1 VLIVAALWV
10 GAAAGVSAAG
20 SPEGP
25 AEALL
30 MDFAVERPG
39 ASTGTVVEVTDEHA
53 TAGKAVKVTF
63 PADAFGWIDCWTPKL
78 RDWSGCEFLAVDV
91 FNPTQD
97 AVSLGVVI
105 RDAAGTGAYDDRFNG
120 TVQLGPGA
128 NAVSIPLATMASP
141 GGRRRL
147 ELSAVKSWG
156 FSAEKKTVLYFSH
169 LRLEGRKITGLE
181 VLPLVDCDGGQTPND
196 ASIKV
201 FLTDEHVHPGV
212 ALGLKCVIAGGPPG
226 SRPGQAL
233 WVGGFGTEGVA
244 TKSWQSYEYLRFRA
258 YQEGPDPM
266 ALALRLRDGE
276 GKVAE
281 VPLTIAAGNDVDCE
295 VDLHSVTGLNLA
307 DVSQW
312 GLAFPQSYPKPLYL
326 SYLRLVKGDE
336 SRKEYAPKP
345 KRAEEQALTDLRKEA
360 EGARDKLVAL
370 IGQARSTGID
380 TAYCEIQPV
389 VAEVALDYRWFLP
402 ACAPERGG
410 YARFVAERCRRAAGE
425 LEEALAGSRQPLSV
439 PPPPEVSRLKAVGR
453 HFQDGERPR
462 LIVSAQDG
470 VPGGNALFTGPKFF
484 VGSAAGSGGSRWDV
498 RSAPIWQLYQRFPE
512 THRVGWT
519 GWCGHYISDASS
531 GGGQGETVV
540 ICIES
545 PLTRQAISA
554 YIREKVAPV
563 LAAQRD
569 IPIHAINWE
578 AAYVCYCER
587 TRDMFRQFLSERY
600 SDVGAL
606 NRVWGTNYSS
616 FQEVEL
622 PRHETMAGQR
632 AAWFDFADFN
642 CTRFAGHYA
651 WVKGEI
657 EATDSRKDRL
667 LIGGGPGYA
676 FYGSIGL
683 CGVDLE
689 MLHGKLDKGAILNES
704 GGRFYVTDLLRSIAG
719 PEEMVAD
726 VEFHGSRPP
735 LVLGHLLHGDAAI
748 DWCEWLTT
756 SGGYA
761 GLRAIPFNPKYSL
774 EEVELFLRQLLD
786 ARRLEREITAFD
798 GAPREVALLYSR
810 TSLLQVPPAFLQAA
824 RNPYTAEAIN
834 AYAGAQAV
842 GVPLRFL
849 TEKQLVSGQLGETKL
864 LLVPGACYL
873 PPEVYQALLKFVEG
887 GGWAVVTPNSL
898 FFDQYNRPAD
908 YLGELGIT
916 VTAMEDGSRKK
927 RVTVDL
933 SREDGFVQGEVQEVQ
948 SSQEPRAAIRV
959 AAEGPFAD
967 LPLTLEGA
975 GVLQELVL
983 ASPARTVATFADGRP
998 AMAVVERG
1006 KGRLHYLA
1014 TPLAPASMTALLDPM
1029 VAAVGVTR
1037 PVTARLTDGSLPSD
1051 FECRSVSDGGSW
1063 LVYVMNLGDQ
1073 PRAVTLSAEFEIAS
1087 VRNLTF
1093 GTVASPVLE
1102 VPAKD
1107 VWLLELKPNLSR
1119 FRKGEER

>member
-1 VLIVAALWV
+1 
-10 GAAAGVSAAG
+10 
-20 SPEGP
+20 
-25 AEALL
+25 
-30 MDFAVERPG
+30 
-39 ASTGTVVEVTDEHA
+39 
-53 TAGKAVKVTF
+53 VTF
-63 PADAFGWIDCWTPKL
+63 PADAFGWVDCWTPKL
-78 RDWSGCEFLAVDV
+78 RDWSGYEFLAVDV

-120 TVQLGPGA
+120 TVQLRPGA
-128 NAVSIPLATMASP
+128 NAVSIPLATMATP

-147 ELSAVKSWG
+147 DLSAVKSWG
-156 FSAEKKTVLYFSH
+156 FSADKKTVLYFSH
-169 LRLEGRKITGLE
+169 LRLEGQKIAGLE

-201 FLTDEHVHPGV
+201 LLTDEHVHPAV

-244 TKSWQSYEYLRFRA
+244 TRSWRPYEYLRFRA

-276 GKVAE
+276 GKTAV
-281 VPLTIAAGNDVDCE
+281 VPLTIPPGEARDCE
-295 VDLHSVTGLNLA
+295 VELRGVTGVNLG
-307 DVSQW
+307 DIGQW

-326 SYLRLVKGDE
+326 SYIRLVKGDE
-336 SRKEYAPKP
+336 SRKQYAPHP
-345 KRAEEQALTDLRKEA
+345 KDTEEKALTDLRKEA
-360 EGARDKLVAL
+360 EGAWEGLTQL
-370 IGQARSTGID
+370 IGQARSKGID
-380 TAYCEIQPV
+380 TAYFEIQPV
-389 VAEVALDYRWFLP
+389 VAEVALDYRWFLL
-402 ACAPERGG
+402 ACASEREG
-410 YARFVAERCRRAAGE
+410 YARFVAERCRRAARE
-425 LEEALAGSRQPLSV
+425 LEEALAGSRQTLSV
-439 PPPPEVSRLKAVGR
+439 PPPPEVARLKAVGR
-453 HFQDGERPR
+453 YFQDGDRPR

-563 LAAQRD
+563 LEARKD
-569 IPIHAINWE
+569 VPIHAINWE
-578 AAYVCYCER
+578 AAYICYCER

-600 SDVGAL
+600 SNVGAL
-606 NRVWGTNYSS
+606 NRVWGTNYGS

-622 PRHETMAGQR
+622 PRHDKMADTR

-642 CTRFAGHYA
+642 CQRFADHYA
-651 WVKGEI
+651 WVRAEL
-657 EATDSRKDRL
+657 EAADPRTDRL

-689 MLHGKLDKGAILNES
+689 MMHEKLDTGAILNES

-774 EEVELFLRQLLD
+774 EEVELFLRQILD
-786 ARRLEREITAFD
+786 ARRLEREIIAFG

-810 TSLLQVPPAFLQAA
+810 TSLLEVPPEFLQAD
-824 RNPYTAEAIN
+824 RNPYTAEAVN

-842 GVPLRFL
+842 GVPLRFV
-849 TEKQLVSGQLGETKL
+849 TEKQLVSGQLGETRM

-873 PPEVYQALLKFVEG
+873 PPEVYHALLKFVEG

-908 YLGELGIT
+908 YLGKLGIT
-916 VTAMEDGSRKK
+916 VAAIEDGSRKK

-948 SSQEPRAAIRV
+948 RSEEPRAMIRV
-959 AAEGPFAD
+959 SAEGPFAD
-967 LPLTLEGA
+967 SPLTLEGA

-983 ASPARTVATFADGRP
+983 SGPARAVATFADGKP
-998 AMAVVERG
+998 ALAVVERG
-1006 KGRLHYLA
+1006 KGRLYYLA
-1014 TPLAPASMTALLDPM
+1014 TPLAPASMTALLDRM
-1029 VAAVGVTR
+1029 LAAAGVFR
-1037 PVTARLTDGSLPSD
+1037 PVTARLTDGSLPTD
-1051 FECRSVSDGGSW
+1051 FECRSVPDGGRW
-1063 LVYVMNLGDQ
+1063 LVSLMNLGDQ
-1073 PRAVTLSAEFEIAS
+1073 PRTVTLSAEFEIAS

-1093 GTVASPVLE
+1093 GTVASPVLK

-1107 VWLLELKPNLSR
+1107 VWLLELKPDRSG
-1119 FRKGEER
+1119 FRKGG